1 MAFELPKLAYSF
13 DALEPHLDARTMEI
27 HYGKHHLAY
36 TNNFNAALEKEGLVG
51 KPIEEIFANVSKY
64 QAAVMN
70 HGGGYYNHNLYWEN
84 LTPNGGGQ
92 PEGDVLQAIN
102 RDFGSFDQF
111 KVKFSQAAA
120 TQFGSGWA
128 WLCLDKNDKLCVCS
142 TSNQV
147 NPLMDVA
154 ACPGK
159 PLLTIDVWEHAY
171 YLQYQNR
178 RPEFIDAF
186 WNVINWEVVAKRLK
200 G

>member
-128 WLCLDKNDKLCVCS
+128 FYFKPSEPAYGRGCL
-142 TSNQV
+142 
-147 NPLMDVA
+147 
-154 ACPGK
+154 PGQ
-159 PLLTIDVWEHAY
+159 T
-171 YLQYQNR
+171 
-178 RPEFIDAF
+178 AF
-186 WNVINWEVVAKRLK
+186 NY
-200 G
+200 